1 MKSTASIVANQQWR
15 EQEGLEP
22 DPTVSMGEQPE
33 ARGER
38 AAPVTPMPHA
48 RLADMDADGVEVSS
62 SYCEVS
68 SFRYLYLIENGWKES
83 TRAFN
88 SALAEFASVDPKRLI
103 VSYQIPIHD
112 IDAAVDEVR
121 WAASVGCKS
130 LQLPVFPAELGLPDY
145 WEQRYA
151 PLWAAIQDTEL
162 PICCHIGMNT
172 QLDDLARRDPTPQ
185 KGIFVP
191 MVPLSAAEALGMW
204 IMGGVFE
211 HFPRLKVV
219 FVEPGL
225 GWVSW
230 WLYIVDDL
238 NSRQGYDFPA
248 ISELP
253 SHYFR
258 QNVYLTFIDEP
269 TRSGTPTTGSASR
282 TSCGRRTTR
291 TRCRAGRTRVHSSRR
306 CSTAYPTT
314 SASSSSAATPRA
326 SGTSERAAAAV
337 GGDGSGLGVD
347 LREYLAD
354 DLRRLVRGQL
364 LATLGFGHLVG
375 ERLDRRVAADEHVPQ
390 RFGARG
396 RIVERLDRLR
406 HVLGVLG
413 HRVDDRHGL
422 LATRRGRHRVT
433 TRRILL
439 EVPLRER
446 FVVATLTGAQRHRGG
461 IRLHLCLGI
470 GVVVVR
476 VTIGRDRD
484 GQRTVVVPDDVHA
497 RHRSQRYVHRLP
509 TGVPPSTRVP
519 SRP

>member
-1 MKSTASIVANQQWR
+1 MTTTGTERLISADDHVDLSHDRVKAHLASKFHDDYDAGIAEFAGSMKSTASIVANQRWR

-22 DPTVSMGEQPE
+22 DPTVSMVSNRKHAAN
-33 ARGER
+33 ARPGHSD
-38 AAPVTPMPHA
+38 AHA

-68 SFRYLYLIENGWKES
+68 SFRYLYLIKNGWKES

-88 SALAEFASVDPKRLI
+88 SALAEFASVDPKRLV

-112 IDAAVDEVR
+112 IDAAVAEVQ

-151 PLWAAIQDTEL
+151 PLWAAIQETEL

-204 IMGGVFE
+204 VMGGVFE

-230 WLYIVDDL
+230 WLYTVDDM

-258 QNVYLTFIDEP
+258 QNVYLTFIDE
-269 TRSGTPTTGSASR
+269 
-282 TSCGRRTTR
+282 
-291 TRCRAGRTRVHSSRR
+291 
-306 CSTAYPTT
+306 
-314 SASSSSAATPRA
+314 
-326 SGTSERAAAAV
+326 
-337 GGDGSGLGVD
+337 
-347 LREYLAD
+347 AD
-354 DLRRLVRGQL
+354 
-364 LATLGFGHLVG
+364 AIKH
-375 ERLDRRVAADEHVPQ
+375 AH
-390 RFGARG
+390 
-396 RIVERLDRLR
+396 DRL
-406 HVLGVLG
+406 
-413 HRVDDRHGL
+413 
-422 LATRRGRHRVT
+422 
-433 TRRILL
+433 
-439 EVPLRER
+439 
-446 FVVATLTGAQRHRGG
+446 G
-461 IRLHLCLGI
+461 IENIMWSSDYPHPVSSWPNSRALVEKMFH
-470 GVVVVR
+470 
-476 VTIGRDRD
+476 
-484 GQRTVVVPDDVHA
+484 
-497 RHRSQRYVHRLP
+497 
-509 TGVPPSTRVP
+509 GVPEHERELVVSGNAARVWNL
-519 SRP
+519 